1 VRADSNTN
9 FARHDQDEALGNLR
23 NVLGDE
29 NRDLDRLGR
38 DTAQRYLAEASAR
51 GRVYDQSIAS
61 GLARTFVSLI
71 RDRMKTAVEET
82 KRIFSMPGMPV
93 DDSTKAGVKT
103 ILSDLQNQLVEL
115 AQRSLDGLAER
126 HPTTPKPG
134 PIASEAAIKSLA
146 MAWPSEIDLLFSE
159 AERRAATER
168 RARNAAIISII
179 GAAATWA
186 GVIIQYY
193 HPKPTTT
200 PASPTPALATPSP
213 TQAPSPTPT

>member
-1 VRADSNTN
+1 MTE
-9 FARHDQDEALGNLR
+9 DEALRNLR
-23 NVLGDE
+23 NVLGDK

-115 AQRSLDGLAER
+115 AQRSLDGLAKR
-126 HPTTPKPG
+126 NPTTPKPG
-134 PIASEAAIKSLA
+134 QIASEAAIKSLA
-146 MAWPSEIDLLFSE
+146 TAWPSEIDLLFSE
-159 AERRAATER
+159 AERRAAAER

-193 HPKPTTT
+193 HPQPTTT